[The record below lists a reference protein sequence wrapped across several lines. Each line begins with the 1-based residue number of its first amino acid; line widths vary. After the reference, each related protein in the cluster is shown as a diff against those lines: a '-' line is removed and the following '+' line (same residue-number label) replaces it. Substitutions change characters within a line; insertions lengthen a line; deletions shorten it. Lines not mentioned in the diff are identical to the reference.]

1 MSDLDLTLFGEE
13 HVKRYLE
20 TNGEIGFEW
29 NGVPTLVLFTVGR
42 KSGLER
48 RTPLIFGGNGASFVV
63 IASQGGAPTHP
74 SWFLNL
80 LNHPS
85 AEIQVKD
92 QRFPVRARTAE
103 GEERDRL
110 WGLMTSFWP
119 SYDTYQSRTDRRI
132 PLVVLERVG

>member
-1 MSDLDLTLFGEE
+1 VSELDLSLFGDE

-20 TNGEIGFEW
+20 TNGEVGYEW
-29 NGVPTLVLFTVGR
+29 NGVPTLVLFTIGR

-48 RTPLIFGGNGASFVV
+48 RTPLIFGRDRDAFVV

-80 LNHPS
+80 LNDPS
-85 AEIQVKD
+85 AQVQVKD
-92 QRFPVRARTAE
+92 QRIRVRARTTKD
-103 GEERDRL
+103 EEHNRL
-110 WGLMTSFWP
+110 WSMMTTFWP

>member
-1 MSDLDLTLFGEE
+1 MSDLDLSLFGEE

-20 TNGEIGFEW
+20 TNGEIGYEW

-48 RTPLIFGGNGASFVV
+48 RTPLIFGRDGDSFVV

-80 LNHPS
+80 LNDPS
-85 AEIQVKD
+85 AQVQVKD
-92 QRFPVRARTAE
+92 QRFHVRARTAD

-110 WGLMTSFWP
+110 WKHMNSLWP
-119 SYDTYQSRTDRRI
+119 SYDSYQSRTDRRI